1 MRSAMRAAP
10 VVRLLVAALVS
21 LPALANAAGGA
32 GDRVL
37 YRYTDERG
45 IVVLNEV
52 VPPEYVA
59 KGYEILTPTGRVLEV
74 VPPQPSPEEYAAK
87 RRQEVQKEA
96 DRRLLK
102 RYNSIADIES
112 ARTRKLAIVEQ
123 DMAIMRSNI
132 ASLVRQ
138 IAEEEAAAARTQRS
152 GREVAL
158 ELLRRIADL
167 QKEVSVLRER
177 LSQRAGEA
185 RSIGAEFDKAVAR
198 YTELTA
204 RS

>member
-1 MRSAMRAAP
+1 MRVAP
-10 VVRLLVAALVS
+10 AVYLPVAALLLS
-21 LPALANAAGGA
+21 ALTNAASGA

-37 YRYTDERG
+37 YRYTDARG

-52 VPPEYVA
+52 VPPKYVA

-74 VPPQPSPEEYAAK
+74 VPPQLSPEEYAAK
-87 RRQEVQKEA
+87 RQQEAQQAA
-96 DRRLLK
+96 DRKLLK

-138 IAEEEAAAARTQRS
+138 IAEEEAAAARTQRG
-152 GREVAL
+152 GREVAP

-167 QKEVSVLRER
+167 QMEVSVLRER
-177 LSQRAGEA
+177 ISQRTEEA

-198 YTELTA
+198 YTELTT